1 MKPLQVI
8 ARSITRPFG
17 RLSQFFRQSSPP
29 RRQPELA
36 ELESQ
41 FYQDADQDREQVWNR
56 QFSNSIRSG
65 RG

>member
-1 MKPLQVI
+1 MKLLKVI
-8 ARSITRPFG
+8 ASSITGQFG
-17 RLSQFFRQSSPP
+17 RLSRFFRRPSPQ
-29 RRQPELA
+29 RRPPELA

-41 FYQDADQDREQVWNR
+41 FYQDADRDREQVWNR

>member
-17 RLSQFFRQSSPP
+17 RLSRIFRRSSP
-29 RRQPELA
+29 RRSSEPA

-41 FYQDADQDREQVWNR
+41 FYQDADRDRERVWNC

>member
-1 MKPLQVI
+1 MRLLRVI
-8 ARSITRPFG
+8 ASGIIGQFG
-17 RLSQFFRQSSPP
+17 RLSRFFRRPSSQ
-29 RRQPELA
+29 RRPPELV

>member
-17 RLSQFFRQSSPP
+17 RLSQVFSRSSP
-29 RRQPELA
+29 RRSSELA
-36 ELESQ
+36 ALESQ
-41 FYQDADQDREQVWNR
+41 FYQDADRDRERVWNR
-56 QFSNSIRSG
+56 QFSNSICSG